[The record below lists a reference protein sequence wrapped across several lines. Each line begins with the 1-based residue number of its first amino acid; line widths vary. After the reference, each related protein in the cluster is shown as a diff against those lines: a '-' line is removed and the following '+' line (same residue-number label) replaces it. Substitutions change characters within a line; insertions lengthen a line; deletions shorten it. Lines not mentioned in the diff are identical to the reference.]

1 MAGELSEVERREAI
15 ARFEAVGIPAVQ
27 LAVHHPQSSP
37 SIFGAGVKASARRA
51 LADEWLSKARPRE
64 RRRRCRQ
71 EVLLWAGSIGAVL
84 AAIFGGIMLFR

>member
-1 MAGELSEVERREAI
+1 MAGELSEAERREAI
-15 ARFEAVGIPAVQ
+15 AAFEAAGIATVQ
-27 LAVHHPQSSP
+27 MAVHHPQSEP
-37 SIFGAGVKASARRA
+37 GIFGLGPKASARRE

-64 RRRRCRQ
+64 RRRRRRQ